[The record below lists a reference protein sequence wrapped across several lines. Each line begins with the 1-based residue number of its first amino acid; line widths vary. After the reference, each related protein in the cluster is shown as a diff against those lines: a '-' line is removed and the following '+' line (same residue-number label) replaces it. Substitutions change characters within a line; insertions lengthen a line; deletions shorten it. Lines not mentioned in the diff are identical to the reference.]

1 MNSFEA
7 FASEDGVRAACF
19 HPRPLAFSVCVF
31 CVVCMETWARWPPLP
46 AFSLAGTP
54 GFHHEAAVWLY
65 NSLPPLPPRQI
76 IPSTGSSPQ
85 ISRHDKHLPVRPPLT
100 HQRRSATK
108 ADNMF
113 WGNTNQSVFFF
124 LLLSWNNRNHA
135 RSLPRQKGSF
145 LGGIL
150 IK

>member
-7 FASEDGVRAACF
+7 FASEDGVNAAMF
-19 HPRPLAFSVCVF
+19 PRSPSRLLCLCVLCGLHGNVGSVTSTSCLF
-31 CVVCMETWARWPPLP
+31 LGWHTWLP
-46 AFSLAGTP
+46 S
-54 GFHHEAAVWLY
+54 WSCS
-65 NSLPPLPPRQI
+65 SLPPLPPRQI

-85 ISRHDKHLPVRPPLT
+85 ISRHAKHLPVRPPLT

-108 ADNMF
+108 ADSMF
-113 WGNTNQSVFFF
+113 WGSANQSLFFF
-124 LLLSWNNRNHA
+124 LLLSWNNSNHA
-135 RSLPRQKGSF
+135 HSLPQQKGSF